1 MHQIGSGVSNL
12 QLALLLLGSCP
23 GSLAVRCSTA
33 RSCRGPK
40 SANLHVHF
48 ALGKVLG
55 ITSLRKSVIIHGRV
69 LHRGLAVLFMA
80 IYQRSNVAYTRA
92 PSRRGGR
99 FLAVAVIVVH
109 GVLVARAGRVDA
121 GCDFVLIVSVTL
133 PGGNPSTPGPGNSD
147 VGWRRHE
154 MKSA

>member
-80 IYQRSNVAYTRA
+80 IYHSSNVAYARS
-92 PSRRGGR
+92 PPPRGGR
-99 FLAVAVIVVH
+99 FLAVAVVVVR
-109 GVLVARAGRVDA
+109 GVLVA
-121 GCDFVLIVSVTL
+121 
-133 PGGNPSTPGPGNSD
+133 GGLAKLA
-147 VGWRRHE
+147 RRRRR
-154 MKSA
+154 